1 MSGTTETKGEGAAGG
16 VRVAVLMGSDSDLPV
31 MKKCFEQLDAFGVR
45 WDAVVASAHRTPER
59 VVRYVQEMES
69 RGVVCFICAA
79 GGAAHLAGAV
89 AAQTTLPVLGVP
101 IAVEPFRGL
110 DALFSTVQMPPG
122 MPVATLAAGE
132 YGAVNAGILA
142 AQITALVEPA
152 VAAKVRTS
160 RATMRAK
167 VVEKNAKMR
176 AELGLPP
183 SAV

>member
-1 MSGTTETKGEGAAGG
+1 MSPRPAPK
-16 VRVAVLMGSDSDLPV
+16 VAILMGSDSDLPV
-31 MKKCFEQLDAFGVR
+31 MRKCMEQLDKLGVG
-45 WDAVVASAHRTPER
+45 WDAVVASAHRTPAR
-59 VVRYVQEMES
+59 VERYVKEMEAA
-69 RGVVCFICAA
+69 GVACFVAAA

-101 IAVEPFRGL
+101 MAVPPFDGL

-122 MPVATLAAGE
+122 MPVGTLAAGE
-132 YGAVNAGILA
+132 YGATNAGILA
-142 AQITALVEPA
+142 AQIAATADPELRDRIRKDRESM
-152 VAAKVRTS
+152 RT
-160 RATMRAK
+160 K